1 MPQFLGFGMG
11 RMEALKRVEAR
22 KDDRINFVTTHS
34 EYLPNVNKHRNYL
47 QENGLESYVECHG
60 LIQWT

>member
-1 MPQFLGFGMG
+1 
-11 RMEALKRVEAR
+11 MERKEGLKRVEAR
-22 KDDRINFVTTHS
+22 KDDRINFVTTQS
-34 EYLPNVNKHRNYL
+34 AYLPNVNKHRNYL